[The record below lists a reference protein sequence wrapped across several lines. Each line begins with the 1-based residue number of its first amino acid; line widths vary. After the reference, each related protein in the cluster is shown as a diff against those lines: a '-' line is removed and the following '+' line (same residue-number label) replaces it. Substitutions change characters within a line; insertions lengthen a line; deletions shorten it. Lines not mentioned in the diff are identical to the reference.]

1 MNLSLFKGMVY
12 LRLIDLLRGTTI
24 YSTLKKLRVEQ
35 FKSYD
40 VLKISSKQ
48 LFDDHLSYASDNT
61 IYYKKLFSH
70 NIQSVLTKDL
80 IRNNF
85 NDLISNNFNGKR
97 FTKSTGGS
105 TGNPLMYL
113 TTQDAQS
120 FMWAAIFLSWETAGY
135 AIGDKVAFIAGTSLQ
150 KTDFKHKL
158 FYKLLNVTIY
168 SAYSLEDEHIKA
180 YLDNIALKKIKIIY
194 AYASVLEKI
203 ADYLL
208 KYNIKPVNSVIAIVS
223 TAEVLSDT
231 VRDKIE
237 QAFGF
242 KIFNQYGCN
251 EAGITAFECE
261 YGNMHLVSSGTWAY
275 TDDQNNL
282 IATNLVNKAFI
293 FINYFTGDKLKFSES
308 KVCSCQRGYPV
319 ISEII
324 GRSFDF
330 VKDSTGKILNGAFF
344 SILFRTDP
352 SIERYQIQYDS
363 SSIKLI
369 LKVNTDSNHTD
380 AYQRYVSVVQ
390 NYLKFDHYAIQLNKP
405 FISIPNGKHLQVVD
419 LTKNIHEYLV

>member
-1 MNLSLFKGMVY
+1 MNLSLLKGLVS
-12 LRLIDLLRGTTI
+12 LRLIDLLRGTHI
-24 YSTLKKLRVEQ
+24 YSTLKSLRIEQ
-35 FKSYD
+35 FQSPD
-40 VLKISSKQ
+40 NLKAKTKE
-48 LFDDHLSYASDNT
+48 LFDIHLSYASDNT
-61 IYYKKLFSH
+61 IYYKKLFSQ

-80 IRNNF
+80 IRENF
-85 NDLISNNFNGKR
+85 NELKSNNFDGKL

-113 TTQDAQS
+113 TTQQAQS

-135 AIGDKVAFIAGTSLQ
+135 TIGDKVAFIAGTSLQ
-150 KTDFKHKL
+150 KTDFKHKI

-168 SAYSLEDEHIKA
+168 SAYSLEDENIKT
-180 YLDNIALKKIKIIY
+180 YLDNIALKKIKLIY
-194 AYASVLEKI
+194 AYASVLDKI

-208 KYNIKPVNSVIAIVS
+208 KFNIKPVNSVLAIVS
-223 TAEVLSDT
+223 TAEVLSDS
-231 VRDKIE
+231 VRSKIE
-237 QAFGF
+237 QAFGL
-242 KIFNQYGCN
+242 KVFNQYGCN

-261 YGNMHLVSSGTWAY
+261 HGNMHLVSSGSWVY
-275 TDDQNNL
+275 TDEHHNL

-293 FINYFTGDKLKFSES
+293 FINYFTGDKLKLSES
-308 KVCSCQRGYPV
+308 KVCSCNRGYPV

-352 SIERYQIQYDS
+352 SIERYQIQYDTS
-363 SSIKLI
+363 NIKLI

-390 NYLKFDHYAIQLNKP
+390 NYLKFDHYAIELNEP
-405 FISIPNGKHLQVVD
+405 FIGIPNGKHLQVVD
-419 LTKNIHEYLV
+419 LTKNTHEYLV